1 MAYNGHMDMRTCSI
15 DGCNGK
21 HKGLGYCEKHLT
33 RFRTHGDPLATNIRK
48 RKPCS
53 IEGCDTLSFSRGWC
67 QKHYRRWKNNGD
79 PNFVTVRKRPG
90 CIVEGCDGLHNAHGY
105 CLLHYQR
112 VRSAGSTDI
121 INPKSLDVSEVF
133 DSHLGAPNSSGCIEW
148 QGTRNRQGYGKIQ
161 RNRKA
166 IHAHRYAYERAH
178 GPIPEGLV
186 VRHKCD
192 NPPCVNPDHLEVGTH
207 KDNSDDCTAR
217 RRRPLGEDASAAK
230 ISNKDALEIFDLK
243 GIEPQRVTAERYG
256 VSREAVSRIHT
267 GRAWGWLTGASA
279 KA

>member
-1 MAYNGHMDMRTCSI
+1 MAYNGHMDRRTCSI

-33 RFRTHGDPLATNIRK
+33 RFRTHGDPLVTNIRK

-67 QKHYRRWKNNGD
+67 QKHYRRWKNHGD

-90 CIVEGCDGLHNAHGY
+90 CIVEGCGGLHNAHGY

-112 VRSAGSTDI
+112 VRSTGSTDI
-121 INPKSLDVSEVF
+121 INPKSLDVSDVF

-148 QGTRNRQGYGKIQ
+148 QGTRNQQGYGKVQ

-192 NPPCVNPDHLEVGTH
+192 NPPCVNPDHLEVGTAL
-207 KDNSDDCTAR
+207 DNARDAVNRGRTAR
-217 RRRPLGEDASAAK
+217 GEKSGSAILTEGDVLYIRK
-230 ISNKDALEIFDLK
+230 VKGEITQVE
-243 GIEPQRVTAERYG
+243 IARMYG
-256 VSREAVSRIHT
+256 VSRETVSAIHT
-267 GRAWGWLTGASA
+267 GRTWSHLLP
-279 KA
+279 